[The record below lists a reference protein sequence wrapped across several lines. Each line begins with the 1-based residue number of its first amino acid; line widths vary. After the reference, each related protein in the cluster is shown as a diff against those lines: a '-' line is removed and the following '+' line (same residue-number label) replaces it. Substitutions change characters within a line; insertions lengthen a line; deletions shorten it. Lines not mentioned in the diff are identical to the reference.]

1 MRNRYSRI
9 LLILLL
15 PFLTSCWWWGARKR
29 DPEPNYPIS
38 GAKWHEVK
46 LWVYHKA
53 YDGFIFADTTYQR
66 AAFDTLDYVQFF
78 NNGSLKI
85 ASHVY
90 YPFDSSGKFSD
101 PPAQY
106 YSYTDNFVL
115 WRSLYL
121 VNRSGL
127 NADTVFYNGSDS
139 LRIHSFYNNN
149 LYYDEA
155 DAYYTR

>member
-1 MRNRYSRI
+1 MRNRYLRI

-15 PFLTSCWWWGARKR
+15 PFLTSCWWWGKKH
-29 DPEPNYPIS
+29 DPGPNYPIS
-38 GAKWHEVK
+38 GAKWQEVR

-53 YDGFIFADTTYQR
+53 YDGFIFSDTTYQR
-66 AAFDTLDYVQFF
+66 SAFDSLDYVQFF

-90 YPFDSSGKFSD
+90 YPLDASGKFNN
-101 PPAQY
+101 PPVQY
-106 YSYTDNFVL
+106 SPGIAYFIP
-115 WRSLYL
+115 WRSSYL
-121 VNRSGL
+121 IDPSPFH
-127 NADTVFYNGSDS
+127 ADTVYFNGSDS